1 MAAVFPP
8 RPHCLLPRSLL
19 LGLGCKHPLL
29 SALHTASIS
38 ATHLASWQKLPGVFT
53 HLVMHNDASMS
64 KTPLSQ
70 VCACR
75 VGAWG
80 WLARDSGGR
89 GTGLLR
95 GRQSAGLV
103 PWLGIC
109 LPASLLCGWVWV
121 AGGNQERM
129 EYKKKEG
136 EKGGGAIHPFTG
148 QNRA

>member
-1 MAAVFPP
+1 MQ
-8 RPHCLLPRSLL
+8 SG
-19 LGLGCKHPLL
+19 GL
-29 SALHTASIS
+29 
-38 ATHLASWQKLPGVFT
+38 
-53 HLVMHNDASMS
+53 
-64 KTPLSQ
+64 
-70 VCACR
+70 
-75 VGAWG
+75 G

-129 EYKKKEG
+129 EHKKKEG
-136 EKGGGAIHPFTG
+136 EKGGGPFTHS
-148 QNRA
+148 QARTEPELSLLLVLLLIRARVSGNPDILHQSSPVLTVTFSPWALFTLF